1 MTGITVTRA
10 GERLL
15 AVKRAAPGEE
25 DRRRREA
32 TLLGRL
38 DHPGVVQFVELLE
51 DPELELRLDYAGTD
65 TWARTPPTG
74 ADAIIEGLAAVTS
87 TVADLHEMG
96 TAHGSLAAAH
106 IIVGPDRRPVLCGLA
121 DAAPADAGS
130 RAEDLAALADLIDEV
145 GAAGPADL
153 GPGLAR
159 TAAAARDG
167 GLSARQL
174 TAELNRL
181 RPGGVARVRRLHP
194 RLSARGT
201 AAVALA
207 TVAFGALTLAVWPSG
222 AAPVPVEIAVDS
234 PVTSPSVAAPDVA
247 ATVRSSAPVH
257 VAQPT
262 VLVHGG
268 RRFALGSTD
277 DHVVMGDWDCDGE
290 PTPAVLVRATG
301 EIARFGRWPEPGGS
315 VFADEVTI
323 DTDAIALEAVEGST
337 MTGETCDRL
346 RIIRSAGS
354 SFFPE
359 DS

>member
-15 AVKRAAPGEE
+15 AVKRASPGEE

-32 TLLGRL
+32 TLLQRL
-38 DHPGVVQFVELLE
+38 DHPGVVQFVDLFE

-65 TWARTPPTG
+65 TWARTPPTT
-74 ADAIIEGLAAVTS
+74 AAAVIEGLAAVTS

-96 TAHGSLAAAH
+96 TAHGSLAPDH
-106 IIVGPDRRPVLCGLA
+106 VIVGPDRRPVLCGLA
-121 DAAPADAGS
+121 DAASADEGT
-130 RAEDLAALADLIDEV
+130 RAEDVAALADLIDTV
-145 GAAGPADL
+145 AAAGPDDL
-153 GPGLAR
+153 RTGLAS
-159 TAAAARDG
+159 AAAGARDN

-181 RPGGVARVRRLHP
+181 RPGRAARVLRP
-194 RLSARGT
+194 RPRPSPRTA

-207 TVAFGALTLAVWPSG
+207 SVAIGALTLALWPRG
-222 AAPVPVEIAVDS
+222 AAPAPVELA
-234 PVTSPSVAAPDVA
+234 PAAPATSTSVAGQDVA
-247 ATVRSSAPVH
+247 TTAPPSDAVRA
-257 VAQPT
+257 AEPT
-262 VLVHGG
+262 VLVHEG
-268 RRFALGSTD
+268 RRFALGSAD
-277 DHVVMGDWDCDGE
+277 DEVVMGDWDCDGE

-301 EIARFGRWPEPGGS
+301 EIARFGQWPEPGGS
-315 VFADEVTI
+315 VFADDITTVP
-323 DTDAIALEAVEGST
+323 DAVALAVIA
-337 MTGETCDRL
+337 GETCDRL